1 MLRQHTPGRVK
12 TLVSGTLKVD
22 FDMVAVLPL
31 DDLRMDGFRLVLNL
45 HIRVHHRNR
54 FFKGS
59 IADVISFYKAKSLSF
74 PTACGRVFQAKGRL
88 ACGEG
93 HFRLICPCVTD
104 TSWLFSCRIGL
115 DSENRPSVCL
125 RLKRKD
131 LGNCR
136 GPFVLVFSLFYVG
149 LRALDHFKDFGRE

>member
-22 FDMVAVLPL
+22 FFDMVAVLPL
-31 DDLRMDGFRLVLNL
+31 DDLRMDGFRLVLKL

-74 PTACGRVFQAKGRL
+74 PTAA
-88 ACGEG
+88 
-93 HFRLICPCVTD
+93 
-104 TSWLFSCRIGL
+104 
-115 DSENRPSVCL
+115 
-125 RLKRKD
+125 
-131 LGNCR
+131 
-136 GPFVLVFSLFYVG
+136 FV
-149 LRALDHFKDFGRE
+149 KTKC

>member
-22 FDMVAVLPL
+22 FFDMVAVLPL
-31 DDLRMDGFRLVLNL
+31 DDLRMDGFRLVLKL

-74 PTACGRVFQAKGRL
+74 PTACGRVFQAKGR
-88 ACGEG
+88 
-93 HFRLICPCVTD
+93 
-104 TSWLFSCRIGL
+104 FSCRIGL